1 MALAT
6 LIKRLQDI
14 MRGDA
19 GVGGDEQRLSQIVWI
34 LFLKIFDYKEEEWEL
49 TQDNYAPI
57 IPIGYRWRDWV
68 TSTSVKN
75 QMTGE
80 ELIDFVN
87 NKLFRVLSGDAVK
100 DEKGEDVYLFTRSDR
115 ASLIVRELMK
125 ESTNFMKNGVLLRQ
139 LLNIFD
145 EIDFSDYNERHA
157 FNDIYETCLLYTSPS
172 PRDS

>member
-1 MALAT
+1 
-6 LIKRLQDI
+6 

-68 TSTSVKN
+68 TSSSVKD

-80 ELIDFVN
+80 ELID
-87 NKLFRVLSGDAVK
+87 LLITS
-100 DEKGEDVYLFTRSDR
+100 YLGYCQ
-115 ASLIVRELMK
+115 AM
-125 ESTNFMKNGVLLRQ
+125 LLRMKK
-139 LLNIFD
+139 
-145 EIDFSDYNERHA
+145 EKM
-157 FNDIYETCLLYTSPS
+157 YTFLQGQTEHP
-172 PRDS
+172 

>member
-49 TQDNYAPI
+49 TQDDYAPI

-68 TSTSVKN
+68 TSTSVKD

-100 DEKGEDVYLFTRSDR
+100 NEKGEDVYLLRNQT
-115 ASLIVRELMK
+115 EHP
-125 ESTNFMKNGVLLRQ
+125 LL
-139 LLNIFD
+139 
-145 EIDFSDYNERHA
+145 
-157 FNDIYETCLLYTSPS
+157 
-172 PRDS
+172 